1 MIYADIIIDISHE
14 KLDRSFQYIVPEE
27 LESEIRVGMV
37 AAVPFGNCQR
47 KGYVIGLSREPK
59 ISPEKLKPVG
69 KLLSSQ
75 ETTEARLVS
84 LAAWMRERYGSTM
97 AQALKTVLPVREKIR
112 AKEKRMICLNVER
125 KEAEKLAQTL
135 ESGRCKARARLVR
148 ALLEEGSLDYTEA
161 AARLRINAS
170 VLKPLT
176 EKGII
181 RIEQD
186 EVYRMSVDGDVI
198 PREELSVLTPVQQR
212 AFEEI
217 KREWDRPAPR
227 PVLIHGITGSGKTQV
242 YMKLIQT
249 VAEKGQQVIVL
260 IPEIALTYQTVRRFY
275 GWFGEKVSVLN
286 SRLSPGERYDQF
298 KRARRGEIQIMV
310 GPRSALFQILD
321 LSSLM
326 RSMSRPTKVKA
337 ARDIMPEKR
346 QSGEL

>member
-170 VLKPLT
+170 VLKPLA
-176 EKGII
+176 EKGIV

-186 EVYRMSVDGDVI
+186 EVYRMSVDGY
-198 PREELSVLTPVQQR
+198 
-212 AFEEI
+212 AH
-217 KREWDRPAPR
+217 APC
-227 PVLIHGITGSGKTQV
+227 H
-242 YMKLIQT
+242 
-249 VAEKGQQVIVL
+249 
-260 IPEIALTYQTVRRFY
+260 
-275 GWFGEKVSVLN
+275 
-286 SRLSPGERYDQF
+286 
-298 KRARRGEIQIMV
+298 
-310 GPRSALFQILD
+310 
-321 LSSLM
+321 
-326 RSMSRPTKVKA
+326 
-337 ARDIMPEKR
+337 
-346 QSGEL
+346 